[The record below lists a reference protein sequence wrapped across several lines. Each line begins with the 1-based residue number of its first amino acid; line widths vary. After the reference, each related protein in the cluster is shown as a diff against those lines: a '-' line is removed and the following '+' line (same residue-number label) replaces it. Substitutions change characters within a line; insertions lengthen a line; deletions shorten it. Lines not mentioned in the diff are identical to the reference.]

1 MNNVI
6 CSIDLSSHSLMHPK
20 LMLGERQCWG
30 GVMGGAD
37 TSWSSLHSI
46 VFNYLLLWRKRIQVK
61 GSLRATS
68 CSKNWLNLTPRTAT
82 STSGMFLEGTF
93 HFTIVAAI
101 HLFLL
106 PSYLASI
113 SRWPTNKPILTT
125 TPTRSFSGSFG
136 ITSTPIILKR

>member
-6 CSIDLSSHSLMHPK
+6 CSIDLSSHSLMYPK
-20 LMLGERQCWG
+20 LMLGKRQCWG

-46 VFNYLLLWRKRIQVK
+46 VFNYLLLWRKRIQAK

-82 STSGMFLEGTF
+82 STLEMFLEGSF
-93 HFTIVAAI
+93 HFAIVAAI
-101 HLFLL
+101 NLFLL
-106 PSYLASI
+106 PCYLGSI
-113 SRWPTNKPILTT
+113 SRWPTSRPTLTT
-125 TPTRSFSGSFG
+125 TPTRCFFASFG
-136 ITSTPIILKR
+136 ITSTPITLKR